1 MNNSKEK
8 KVFIIELIGI
18 ASISLY
24 VLFLVFNIRSVE
36 KYTVSFNSAGGTYT
50 TSERVIANEKVSK
63 PSNPVKEG
71 YSFLGWYIGDT
82 VFDFNEKITSNLN
95 LEAKWKKI
103 DNMNQEGNI
112 KDIQIGSA
120 ITLAT
125 SSME

>member
-24 VLFLVFNIRSVE
+24 AVFLVFNIRSVE
-36 KYTVSFNSAGGTYT
+36 KYTVSFNSSGGTYT

-103 DNMNQEGNI
+103 DNTNQEGSI